1 MEGFSLMQQ
10 KRTNKFHRS
19 RSHTEWTVL
28 TATGNAHNHIERVML
43 YHASRIF
50 RLIKCLKRS
59 RKFDTKRHLR
69 NELMKPTISVMTVK
83 FNALDVLPGLIES
96 TRAQTDSDVGW
107 FAKKANI
114 DIAGNDLQR

>member
-1 MEGFSLMQQ
+1 
-10 KRTNKFHRS
+10 
-19 RSHTEWTVL
+19 
-28 TATGNAHNHIERVML
+28 
-43 YHASRIF
+43 
-50 RLIKCLKRS
+50 
-59 RKFDTKRHLR
+59 
-69 NELMKPTISVMTVK
+69 MKPTISVMTVK